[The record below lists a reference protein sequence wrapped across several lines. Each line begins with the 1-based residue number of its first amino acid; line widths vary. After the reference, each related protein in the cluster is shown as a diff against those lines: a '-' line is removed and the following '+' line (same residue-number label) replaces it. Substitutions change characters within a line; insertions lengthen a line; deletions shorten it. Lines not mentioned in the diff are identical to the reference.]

1 MRRLLVLLPV
11 LIAVTVVGVRVADPS
26 LTESEVEVSLSDRP
40 AVVAADSVRKLQQH
54 DRTVEVRVAVEDDAR
69 GRQPERRIQVSIEP
83 DERRYYTVA
92 RATDPDENA
101 PPVAFF
107 GTEGQ
112 GWIQQIHPDGEWG
125 TAHSVRYPESGR
137 IFEPAAI
144 ARADGRVVAENE
156 TTLVVRIEGA
166 DANAAVEGSY
176 GYTSNELP
184 GHLTVAIDKTD
195 RRPRWAVRAYSPPDR
210 NVTLRYRYR
219 FEYGETSVE
228 RPEGVPRFNLREFL
242 GDVYYG

>member
-40 AVVAADSVRKLQQH
+40 AVVAADSVRKLQH
-54 DRTVEVRVAVEDDAR
+54 SDRSVEVRVALEEDAEDPQARRLVRLSVEPNEQQYFEVVR
-69 GRQPERRIQVSIEP
+69 W
-83 DERRYYTVA
+83 
-92 RATDPDENA
+92 TDPDENA

-112 GWIQQIHPDGEWG
+112 GWIQQNYPDGEWG

-144 ARADGRVVAENE
+144 ARADGRVVTENE

-166 DANAAVEGSY
+166 DANAVVEGSY

-184 GHLTVAIDKTD
+184 GHLTVAIDKD
-195 RRPRWAVRAYSPPDR
+195 QHRPVWAVREYSVPDR
-210 NVTLRYRYR
+210 NRTHRYRYR

>member
-1 MRRLLVLLPV
+1 MRRTLVLLAV
-11 LIAVTVVGVRVADPS
+11 VVAVTVVGVRVADPS
-26 LTESEVEVSLSDRP
+26 FTDDEVEVSLSDRP

-69 GRQPERRIQVSIEP
+69 GRQPKRRIQVSVEP

-101 PPVAFF
+101 PPVAYF

-112 GWIQQIHPDGEWG
+112 GWIQQNHPDGEWN
-125 TAHSVRYPESGR
+125 TAHSARYPESGR
-137 IFEPAAI
+137 ILDPAAI

-166 DANAAVEGSY
+166 DANAAVERSY
-176 GYTSNELP
+176 GYTPNELP
-184 GHLTVAIDKTD
+184 GHLTVAIDKD
-195 RRPRWAVRAYSPPDR
+195 QHRPVWAVREYSAPDR
-210 NVTLRYRYR
+210 NETFRYRYR
-219 FEYGETSVE
+219 FDYDETTVE
-228 RPEGVPRFNLREFL
+228 RPEGIPPFSVVELL
-242 GDVYYG
+242 GDIYYG